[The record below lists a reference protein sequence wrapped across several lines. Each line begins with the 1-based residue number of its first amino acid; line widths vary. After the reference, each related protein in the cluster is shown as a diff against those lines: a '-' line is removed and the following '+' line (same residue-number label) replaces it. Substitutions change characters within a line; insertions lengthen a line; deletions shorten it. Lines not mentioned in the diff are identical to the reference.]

1 MMARIRKSM
10 EEKDQ
15 GFTLIEL
22 LVVMII
28 IGILAAIAVPVFLSQ
43 RAKARV
49 TSAKADAAA
58 ISKEIASYYV
68 DGTSALT
75 VTGTAGAGA
84 NGTFT
89 IKDSGNNVVAQGKLS
104 PNNTVDAVSNAAVG
118 GTYCVIVG
126 TGTTADGYIKA
137 TSTGLATV
145 SSVPNPCTAA

>member
-43 RAKARV
+43 RAKART
-49 TSAKADAAA
+49 TSAKADASA

-68 DGTSALT
+68 DGVSSLTFTST
-75 VTGTAGAGA
+75 TGAGV

-89 IKDSGNNVVAQGKLS
+89 AKDSSNATVASGKLS
-104 PNNTVDAVSNAAVG
+104 PNNTLASVSNAAAG
-118 GTYCVIVG
+118 GTFCVVVG
-126 TGTTADGYIKA
+126 TGTAADGYIQA
-137 TSTGLATV
+137 TSTGITTV
-145 SSVPNPCTAA
+145 TSVPATCTAA